1 MKVKELNAG
10 IKRILI
16 ACETAFYNS
25 DMTSDEQAHK
35 ENIDWILNSDTN
47 DIEDILNHYA
57 EMIES
62 ELC

>member
-1 MKVKELNAG
+1 M
-10 IKRILI
+10 R
-16 ACETAFYNS
+16 S

-35 ENIDWILNSDTN
+35 ENIDWILNSDIN